1 MEIVCSS
8 SALDLWSAGCDIY
21 IVIQLRFLVIGNVQ
35 NNSFSSPNNE
45 YVAYIIFPV
54 IGSKDIGINDKQDT
68 LCV

>member
-21 IVIQLRFLVIGNVQ
+21 IVIQLHFLVIDNVQ

-45 YVAYIIFPV
+45 YVTNIIFPV
-54 IGSKDIGINDKQDT
+54 TGSKDIGINDKQDT